1 MGVDHH
7 WQAGALRTAPM
18 AHFEHNS
25 EEIGYINLETLEGV
39 QKALKTLGFD
49 PGKVDG
55 KDGPNTQN
63 AVRAFQAHATI
74 KIDGIVG
81 DETRGALVG
90 ALDAL
95 IQRQGTPGS
104 PA

>member
-1 MGVDHH
+1 
-7 WQAGALRTAPM
+7 M

-25 EEIGYINLETLEGV
+25 EQVGYLNLETLEGV
-39 QKALKTLGFD
+39 QKALKSLGFD

-55 KDGPNTQN
+55 RDGPNTQN

-81 DETRGALVG
+81 DETRGALVS
-90 ALDAL
+90 ALEAL
-95 IQRQGTPGS
+95 VQSEPAGS
-104 PA
+104 PR

>member
-1 MGVDHH
+1 
-7 WQAGALRTAPM
+7 M

-25 EEIGYINLETLEGV
+25 EQVGYLNLETLEGV
-39 QKALKTLGFD
+39 QKALKSLGFD

-81 DETRGALVG
+81 DETRGALVS
-90 ALDAL
+90 ALDDL
-95 IQRQGTPGS
+95 IQSQAASGS
-104 PA
+104 PLA